1 MKFYLRKRCST
12 VLKLK
17 RHLNNFNQS
26 LVISFSENKSVKFKY
41 SLSDGGRPGVLWRLK
56 TESHDGKQHKE
67 DEIKYW
73 KQKEGKKF
81 GLGVGTWQNLINS
94 LPGDL

>member
-1 MKFYLRKRCST
+1 M
-12 VLKLK
+12 
-17 RHLNNFNQS
+17 
-26 LVISFSENKSVKFKY
+26 
-41 SLSDGGRPGVLWRLK
+41 GGRPGVFWRLG
-56 TESHDGKQHKE
+56 TESHDGKQLKE